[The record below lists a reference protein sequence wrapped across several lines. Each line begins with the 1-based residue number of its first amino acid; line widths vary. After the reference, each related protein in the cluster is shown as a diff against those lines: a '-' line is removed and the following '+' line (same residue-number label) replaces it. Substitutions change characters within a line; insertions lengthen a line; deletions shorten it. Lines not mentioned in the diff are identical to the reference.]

1 MNSQISTMNSTID
14 SLNENSREKDM
25 EIDRGETARAE
36 LKLDLEELNHNL
48 TIHEEELYSTK
59 IELNETRRSLTDEIN
74 EKSK

>member
-1 MNSQISTMNSTID
+1 
-14 SLNENSREKDM
+14 M

-59 IELNETRRSLTDEIN
+59 IELNDTKNELGETQQELNDTKNELNETRRSLTDELN
-74 EKSK
+74 